1 MTEQN
6 PVDPKDTDTD
16 IKDAGRPLPAD
27 RKPEPTQQDK
37 GQIGLAVMVVL
48 AIIASIVM
56 LVAGSTA
63 ALKIALLAA
72 LWAAVVGFFLVNRYR
87 REAESSAEALALS
100 EKLHQSELDR
110 IAAEHAADRERS
122 ASAVRSDAD
131 LAADKDVL
139 AEIKKEL
146 ASIRSQLEDLSGR
159 EFTYEPAALRAEAR
173 RIMEVEARTYAA
185 DRALGAELSSPYDR
199 YSAQSIPAEETPEVQ
214 FTQASSGAPS
224 ADAIAGRVGNQPQ
237 SATVRQSNPLADLI
251 NERTAKAETAKAEAK
266 STAQPEAQKS
276 KEKTPQ
282 AQKPEPQPAPAAKK
296 PKAKQQ
302 PQAKAQ
308 PQHKPQSP
316 ESTFNTGSFQAVR
329 WDAGGNDEAKVE
341 ARRGHHA
348 KPESSNETKA
358 EARFAKQPVA
368 QQSSYVGRRRKPE
381 PEVQDNAPHGRRRS
395 DEHREGS
402 VSVAELMAQMKKGNK

>member
-16 IKDAGRPLPAD
+16 TKDAGRPLPAD

-199 YSAQSIPAEETPEVQ
+199 YSAQSADVEETPEVQ

-237 SATVRQSNPLADLI
+237 SATARQSNPLADLI

-266 STAQPEAQKS
+266 AKAE
-276 KEKTPQ
+276 
-282 AQKPEPQPAPAAKK
+282 PEPQKPKAQAPQPHKPAPAAKK
-296 PKAKQQ
+296 PTEKPQTKEQ
-302 PQAKAQ
+302 PQQ
-308 PQHKPQSP
+308 KPQSP

-329 WDAGGNDEAKVE
+329 WDAGGNDEAKVA

-348 KPESSNETKA
+348 KPESSNETKRDA
-358 EARFAKQPVA
+358 KFAKQPAA

-381 PEVQDNAPHGRRRS
+381 PEVPDNAPHGRRRS

>member
-16 IKDAGRPLPAD
+16 TKDAGRPLPAD
-27 RKPEPTQQDK
+27 RKPEPTQQDR

-199 YSAQSIPAEETPEVQ
+199 YSAQSMPAEETPEVQ

-237 SATVRQSNPLADLI
+237 SATARQSNPLADLI
-251 NERTAKAETAKAEAK
+251 NERTAKAETAKAETKAK
-266 STAQPEAQKS
+266 AEPES
-276 KEKTPQ
+276 
-282 AQKPEPQPAPAAKK
+282 QKPKAKAPQPHKPESQPAPAAKNAE
-296 PKAKQQ
+296 PKQQ
-302 PQAKAQ
+302 PQK
-308 PQHKPQSP
+308 KPQSP

-329 WDAGGNDEAKVE
+329 WDAGGNDEAKVA

-348 KPESSNETKA
+348 KPESSNETKR
-358 EARFAKQPVA
+358 EAKFAKQPAA

-381 PEVQDNAPHGRRRS
+381 PEVQDNASHGRRRS

-402 VSVAELMAQMKKGNK
+402 VSVAELMAQMKKRNK

>member
-16 IKDAGRPLPAD
+16 TKDAGRPLPAD

-199 YSAQSIPAEETPEVQ
+199 YSAQSMPAEETPEVQ

-237 SATVRQSNPLADLI
+237 SATARQSNPLADLI

-266 STAQPEAQKS
+266 AKAEPES
-276 KEKTPQ
+276 
-282 AQKPEPQPAPAAKK
+282 QKPKAQAPQPHKPAPAAKK
-296 PKAKQQ
+296 PTEK
-302 PQAKAQ
+302 PQAKEQ
-308 PQHKPQSP
+308 TQQKPESP

-329 WDAGGNDEAKVE
+329 WDAGGNDEAKVA

-348 KPESSNETKA
+348 KLESSNETKA
-358 EARFAKQPVA
+358 EAKFAKQPAA

-381 PEVQDNAPHGRRRS
+381 PEVPDNAPHGRRRS